1 MKVNR
6 ISKVYRPMREF
17 GNLLKDL
24 FNPKKSTHFWIRVTK
39 EFHTREEREEFIY
52 ATLELL
58 DNETK
63 VKA

>member
-1 MKVNR
+1 
-6 ISKVYRPMREF
+6 MREF
-17 GNLLKDL
+17 GKLLKDL
-24 FNPKKSTHFWIRVTK
+24 FSPKKSTHFWIRVTK